1 MLSHQDYPELLL
13 NGKIQAFSR
22 LGSVPAAVV
31 EEIAVQKNIDLVDF
45 GPAIKSSNFLEKFP
59 YYQKVL
65 VKAGT
70 YKGIDHDVTLFGNAG
85 FIIANKDVP
94 NEVVYEFT
102 KLAYSKGAVDRS
114 EEHTSEL
121 QSLLRI
127 SYAVFCLKKKN

>member
-1 MLSHQDYPELLL
+1 MRISDW
-13 NGKIQAFSR
+13 S
-22 LGSVPAAVV
+22 SDVCSS
-31 EEIAVQKNIDLVDF
+31 DL
-45 GPAIKSSNFLEKFP
+45 NFLEKFP

-102 KLAYSKGAVDRS
+102 KLAYSKRAVDTVSMAFKRANMDS
-114 EEHTSEL
+114 KNPFAGNIGPVHHGSARIVKDQGIEL
-121 QSLLRI
+121 PVKLVPSLLADTVYFL
-127 SYAVFCLKKKN
+127 SSLF